1 MAVRNIITLED
12 DVLRKKSKVVTNFDE
27 KLIEL
32 LDDMKE
38 TLIEADGAGL
48 AAVQIG
54 ILKRIVVISVNGM
67 YLELINPEIIKT
79 SGKQIEEEAC
89 LSVPGKKGIVERPEK
104 VTVKAV
110 DRYGYDFTI
119 TGEFLLAK
127 AFCHEIDHLDGI
139 LYIDKATKIINCK
152 GN

>member
-32 LDDMKE
+32 LEDMKD
-38 TLIEADGAGL
+38 TLNEADGAGL
-48 AAVQIG
+48 AAVQVG

-67 YLELINPEIIKT
+67 YLELINPEITKT
-79 SGKQIEEEAC
+79 SGKKVEEEAC
-89 LSVPGKKGIVERPEK
+89 LSVPGKKGLVERPEK
-104 VTVKAV
+104 VTVKAM

-119 TGEFLLAK
+119 TGEGLLAK
-127 AFCHEIDHLDGI
+127 AFCHELDHLDGI
-139 LYIDKATKIINCK
+139 IYTDRATKIIDCK
-152 GN
+152 G

>member
-12 DVLRKKSKVVTNFDE
+12 DVLRKKSKTVTNFDE

-38 TLIEADGAGL
+38 TLIAADGAGL

-67 YLELINPEIIKT
+67 YLELINPEIIKA

-119 TGEFLLAK
+119 TGESLLAK

-152 GN
+152 G